1 MSKYRYEGLLIL
13 NVKGKEDGAQKI
25 IDRIEKDFKAE
36 GCEVESVQ
44 KMDTRHFSYVAG
56 DLDSGFYV
64 NFVFKAAPAIG
75 DFLVLGQRIG
85 DEREQLDVRAEGAG
99 QRFRA
104 LAALGLIRLGAA
116 RDVGQPGDFQR
127 GAGDRQRNPCHHP

>member
-64 NFVFKAAPAIG
+64 NFVFKAAPASLDKLKAKFKLDG
-75 DFLVLGQRIG
+75 DVYRQQYGR
-85 DEREQLDVRAEGAG
+85 
-99 QRFRA
+99 
-104 LAALGLIRLGAA
+104 LAAKAKAA
-116 RDVGQPGDFQR
+116 
-127 GAGDRQRNPCHHP
+127 